1 MVSKSIDCDSV
12 YFVVVVFVVVVADDD
27 DDESASELSLL
38 SVTPSIAV
46 IMTRDK
52 VFFHKFFAS
61 CKRAENDFFTDI
73 SLRMLMRA

>member
-12 YFVVVVFVVVVADDD
+12 YFVVVVVVVVVVVD

-38 SVTPSIAV
+38 SVSPSIAV

-61 CKRAENDFFTDI
+61 CKRAENDFFTDT
-73 SLRMLMRA
+73 SLRMLTRA